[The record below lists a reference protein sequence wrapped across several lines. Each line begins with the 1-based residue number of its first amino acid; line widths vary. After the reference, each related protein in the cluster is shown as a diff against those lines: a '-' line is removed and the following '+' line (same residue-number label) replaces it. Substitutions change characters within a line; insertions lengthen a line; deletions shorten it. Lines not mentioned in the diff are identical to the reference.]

1 MNGTILVPLDGLPLA
16 EQALPLAARLAYGLD
31 AELRLTHVIDPMF
44 TRITYHEGLPWTIE
58 DERRQMQTN
67 ATYYLTYVKDTWCNT
82 GVHSASEVTEGGIGE
97 AVVALAK
104 QCQATYIVMTTHAK
118 TGLARVALGSVAD
131 YVMRSSPCPVILVP
145 PHHGTTPVHFAP
157 IRTILVPLD
166 GSLFAEAALAN
177 AKMLARI
184 FHAKL
189 HLFRVTTIVPTTILY
204 PQRIPLPSTL
214 PEEVYALTEHY
225 LTHVQEQLVHE
236 GFRVDSHLGAGT
248 PGDAILAYAETI
260 SADLIAMSTHARTG
274 ISRTVLGSTADH
286 VVRSGNTPVLLVHPD

>member
-31 AELRLTHVIDPMF
+31 AELRLTHVIDPMS
-44 TRITYHEGLPWTIE
+44 TRITYHEGMPWTIE

-82 GVHSASEVTEGGIGE
+82 GVHSASEVTEGGVGE
-97 AVVALAK
+97 AVVGLAK

-131 YVMRSSPCPVILVP
+131 YVMRESPCPVILVP
-145 PHHGTTPVHFAP
+145 PQHGNKPVYLASL
-157 IRTILVPLD
+157 RNILVPLD

-177 AKMLARI
+177 AKHLART

-189 HLFRVTTIVPTTILY
+189 HLFRVTTVIPTTTLY

-225 LTHVQEQLVHE
+225 LTHVQEQLIHE
-236 GFRVDSHLGAGT
+236 GFQVDSHLGMGA
-248 PGDAILAYAETI
+248 PSEAILAHAKAV

-274 ISRTVLGSTADH
+274 VSRTVLGSTADR
-286 VVRSGNTPVLLVHPD
+286 VVRTGDTPVLLVHPE

>member
-31 AELRLTHVIDPMF
+31 AGLRLTHVIDPMA
-44 TRITYHEGLPWTIE
+44 THITYHHGVPWSID
-58 DERRQMQTN
+58 DERRQMQNN

-82 GVHSASEVTEGGIGE
+82 GVQIAGEVIEGGVGE
-97 AVVALAK
+97 AVVELAA
-104 QCQATYIVMTTHAK
+104 QRQATYIVMTTHAK

-131 YVMRSSPCPVILVP
+131 YVMRESPCPVILIP
-145 PHHGTTPVHFAP
+145 PQHGTKPVHLAP
-157 IRTILVPLD
+157 LHNILVPLD

-177 AKMLARI
+177 AKTLART

-189 HLFRVTTIVPTTILY
+189 HLFRVTSIVPTATIY

-225 LTHVQEQLVHE
+225 LTHIQEQLLQE
-236 GFRVDSHLGAGT
+236 GFHVDSHLGMGT
-248 PGDAILAYAETI
+248 PGDAILSHAEKI

-274 ISRTVLGSTADH
+274 VSRTVLGSTADH
-286 VVRSGNTPVLLVHPD
+286 VVRAGNTPVLLVHPE